1 MGLFSRKKEKQNID
15 TLGFHGIRCIIVLEI
30 VGRPADYIRK
40 AMSLVIKG
48 LSKEEGVKIISKK
61 THKIKKVQTLF
72 STFSEIE
79 MSVNSMPKLI
89 SIIFGYTPSSI
100 EIIEPMSLELNIND
114 ANNLLNDFASK
125 IHKAEAVAKRLGI
138 ENEILKKHIEE
149 SGK

>member
-1 MGLFSRKKEKQNID
+1 MGLFSKKKEANKD
-15 TLGFHGIRCIIVLEI
+15 TISGFQSIRCIIVLEI

-48 LSKEEGVKIISKK
+48 LSKEEGVKIISRK

-79 MSVNSMPKLI
+79 MSVNSLPKLI

-138 ENEILKKHIEE
+138 ENEILKKHIGEI
-149 SGK
+149 GK